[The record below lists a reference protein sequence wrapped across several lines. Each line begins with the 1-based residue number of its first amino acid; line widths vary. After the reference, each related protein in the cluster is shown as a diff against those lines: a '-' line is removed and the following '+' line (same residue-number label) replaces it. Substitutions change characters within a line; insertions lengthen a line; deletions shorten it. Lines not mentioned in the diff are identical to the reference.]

1 MRKFFHKYFLKVYK
15 NRYQFEF
22 VFRLGRWKASDYVE
36 EIKDRIYLIPTICFY
51 FNSSEVF
58 LMFQWLNIE
67 TFVRV
72 IDYKREKK
80 YE

>member
-1 MRKFFHKYFLKVYK
+1 MGKIFYKYFIKVYK

-22 VFRLGRWKASDYVE
+22 VFRLGRWKATDNVG

-67 TFVRV
+67 TLVRV
-72 IDYKREKK
+72 MDYERERRR
-80 YE
+80 